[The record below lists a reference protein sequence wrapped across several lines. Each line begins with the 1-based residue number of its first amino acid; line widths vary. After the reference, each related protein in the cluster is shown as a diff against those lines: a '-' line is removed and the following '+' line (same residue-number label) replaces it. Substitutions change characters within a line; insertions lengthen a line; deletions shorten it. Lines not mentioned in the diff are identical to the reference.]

1 MGMFETFRNTN
12 SNSSSTICNGIT
24 SKNCALIAGPTIV
37 ALEER
42 EAMQPPLP
50 PSSSLQGS
58 KEGDAPSPSVSND
71 HDDNE
76 ATDCTASSTS
86 VQPSANAEPLDTLET
101 TTSTSTTN
109 SVIPSTSMDHR
120 KIFVGGLPT
129 DGKRSILGIHHEMH
143 CYLSN
148 LPNSILFSSV
158 DHYSNTG
165 RISTML

>member
-12 SNSSSTICNGIT
+12 SNSSSTISNGIT

-42 EAMQPPLP
+42 EATPPPIP
-50 PSSSLQGS
+50 PSSSLRGS
-58 KEGDAPSPSVSND
+58 KEGDD

-76 ATDCTASSTS
+76 ATNRTASSTS

-109 SVIPSTSMDHR
+109 SVNSSTSMDHR